1 MHLSLRPDREGIW
14 PALVG
19 LLAVV
24 AFLIALPPDWLPG
37 PGWVIPV
44 LVCALAITSA
54 TTHGLRRLT
63 LTRNLNYAALI
74 LITAALLFALSG
86 LIATLPSHK
95 EPAVKLLR
103 SAGALWM
110 SNVLVFALWYWKL
123 DAGGP
128 YARASRE
135 RHESGAFLFPQ
146 MSMESQQNW
155 TPYFIDYVFL
165 AFNTSTAFS
174 PTDVAPLSRWAKVLM
189 MIQSMIS
196 LTTLAVLAGRA
207 INIL

>member
-1 MHLSLRPDREGIW
+1 MQLRLRRDREGPW

-19 LLAVV
+19 VLAVA
-24 AFLIALPPDWLPG
+24 AFLVALPPNWLPG
-37 PGWVIPV
+37 PAWVIPAIV
-44 LVCALAITSA
+44 GGLVITSA
-54 TTHGLRRLT
+54 TTHGLQRLT
-63 LTRNLNYAALI
+63 LTRKINYLALI
-74 LITAALLFALSG
+74 LITAALLFALCA
-86 LIATLPSHK
+86 LVATLPTHK
-95 EPAVKLLR
+95 EPAVELLR

-128 YARASRE
+128 YARAFRD
-135 RHESGAFLFPQ
+135 RHDCGAFLFPQ
-146 MSMESQQNW
+146 MSMPNQKSW

-189 MIQSMIS
+189 MVQSMIS
-196 LTTLAVLAGRA
+196 LTTIAVLAGRA